1 MVRGTASALSAAAC
15 VACLL
20 HNVAGFVVGPTPTAR
35 GSFTRVNQAS
45 SATAVSRAPGSL
57 ATVAPARTQV
67 GHGLAVLRS
76 SSAGREITMAAGGK
90 KTCIITGASSGIGL
104 EGAKFLAASGDW
116 HVILAVRSFA
126 KAEAGAKD
134 LGMDPSTYTVMNLDL
149 ASLNSVRNFVAEIKA
164 AKVKPDALVCNAAVW
179 HPKDKKPRRTA
190 DGFEEAIG
198 VNHLGH
204 FLLVNLLMDELKQS
218 RVVFI
223 GTETHNPG
231 SIAGKIPPQAH
242 LGDLDGLAKNEPMV
256 DGVKYEPTKAYK
268 DSKVCN
274 VLMMREMD
282 KRFSSGGMV
291 VSALFP
297 GCIAESPLFREKRGW
312 FRAGFPV
319 FQKFITK
326 QLVSV
331 EEAGRRMADV
341 VSSDEFSSSGT
352 YWRWN
357 GQDAE
362 ATARENVVSDEAMDE
377 ARCEKLWQIS
387 SDLVGI

>member
-1 MVRGTASALSAAAC
+1 
-15 VACLL
+15 
-20 HNVAGFVVGPTPTAR
+20 
-35 GSFTRVNQAS
+35 
-45 SATAVSRAPGSL
+45 
-57 ATVAPARTQV
+57 
-67 GHGLAVLRS
+67 
-76 SSAGREITMAAGGK
+76 
-90 KTCIITGASSGIGL
+90 GIGL
-104 EGAKFLAASGDW
+104 EGAKFLSASGDW
-116 HVILAVRSFA
+116 HVIMAVRSFA

-164 AKVKPDALVCNAAVW
+164 AKVKVDALVCNAAVW
-179 HPKDKKPRRTA
+179 HPKDKVPRRTA
-190 DGFEEAIG
+190 DGFEEAVG

-204 FLLVNLLMDELKQS
+204 FLLCNLLIDELKKS

-242 LGDLDGLAKNEPMV
+242 LGDLQGLARNEPMV

-282 KRFSSGGMV
+282 KRFASEGMV

-319 FQKFITK
+319 FQKFVTK
-326 QLVSV
+326 QFVST

-341 VSSDEFSSSGT
+341 VSSDKFASSGT

-377 ARCEKLWQIS
+377 ARCEKLWNIS
-387 SDLVGI
+387 ADLVGI

>member
-35 GSFTRVNQAS
+35 GSFTRVNRAS
-45 SATAVSRAPGSL
+45 SATAVSRASGSL
-57 ATVAPARTQV
+57 APVAAARTQV
-67 GHGLAVLRS
+67 GHASTVLRS
-76 SSAGREITMAAGGK
+76 SSAGREMTMAAGGK

-204 FLLVNLLMDELKQS
+204 FLLVNLLIDELKQS

-282 KRFSSGGMV
+282 KRYSSGGMV

-331 EEAGRRMADV
+331 EEAGRRVADV
-341 VSSDEFSSSGT
+341 VSSDKFSSSGT